1 MVLMLIIVGLFSCL
15 IGLLDRERR
24 EDRDIIFFDF
34 NILLFD
40 IDNRLELLEDIVLL
54 LGILREVFL
63 LFMFCRFGLSRCLV
77 FVFFICIRSL
87 FFLFIFVEWCGDA
100 CFVVWVV
107 FFLSEFW
114 EEWLFLCLSE
124 FEEECGL
131 ECLVEFVVEW
141 EFLCLRDFC
150 EAWDLFVWWG

>member
-24 EDRDIIFFDF
+24 EDRDITFFDF

-54 LGILREVFL
+54 LGILGEVFL

-77 FVFFICIRSL
+77 FVFFICI
-87 FFLFIFVEWCGDA
+87 
-100 CFVVWVV
+100 
-107 FFLSEFW
+107 
-114 EEWLFLCLSE
+114 
-124 FEEECGL
+124 
-131 ECLVEFVVEW
+131 
-141 EFLCLRDFC
+141 
-150 EAWDLFVWWG
+150 